1 MQNPIVNFS
10 FVFLYNKDPEKV
22 LGRIKQEWRKGGG
35 KRLYI
40 KELRTHEAKGT
51 TVLYLLHNKGTEST
65 LHAEAIIIMSN
76 ERDQEAADSMNDFP
90 WAEKALPVFAFSRK
104 VPNIPGQDTQ
114 KMQKMPWKMK
124 DFRKA
129 LHIVCGKDHVL
140 HIQAL
145 MEVAK
150 RR

>member
-1 MQNPIVNFS
+1 MS
-10 FVFLYNKDPEKV
+10 SARD
-22 LGRIKQEWRKGGG
+22 
-35 KRLYI
+35 
-40 KELRTHEAKGT
+40 KE
-51 TVLYLLHNKGTEST
+51 
-65 LHAEAIIIMSN
+65 AE
-76 ERDQEAADSMNDFP
+76 DSMNEFP
-90 WAEKALPVFAFSRK
+90 WADKTIPAFAFSRK

-129 LHIVCGKDHVL
+129 LHIICAKESVL

-150 RR
+150 KRTWSRLYGNQRCTQAT